1 MWSLMALTF
10 SLVFMQK
17 LSFANSLKPS
27 NVAVACLLGAS
38 AFGVWAVLKNPTP
51 TVAVAPTIAVPSETT
66 PATTPPTDT
75 RGAGRGPEPRLLRSP
90 APVLPVKLSE
100 EAQRM
105 VADMLNVYRCQ
116 HSVSQRTLAVSLP
129 VNQDGKPRI
138 RGVVS
143 AALKESLGTL
153 PDPCYVNAV
162 LPKLANPETPVEEMD
177 TLFEDLIKRPDA
189 LKLRMMFI
197 IANIDNHPKSA
208 EALQQ
213 LRDLLRTDW
222 QQDWGRWEQAV
233 NQLAAHQDRGVRIAS
248 CRSR

>member
-1 MWSLMALTF
+1 MP
-10 SLVFMQK
+10 K
-17 LSFANSLKPS
+17 LSFASSLKPS
-27 NVAVACLLGAS
+27 NVAVGCLLGAS
-38 AFGVWAVLKNPTP
+38 AFGVWAVLKNPTS
-51 TVAVAPTIAVPSETT
+51 TVAVAPAMAVPSETA
-66 PATTPPTDT
+66 PAATPPTEN

-90 APVLPVKLSE
+90 APVLPVKLSDE
-100 EAQRM
+100 SQRM

-116 HSVSQRTLAVSLP
+116 HSINQRTLAVSLP

-162 LPKLANPETPVEEMD
+162 LPKLANPETPDEEMD

-233 NQLAAHQDRGVRIAS
+233 NQLAAHEERGVRIAS
-248 CRSR
+248 CRAR

>member
-1 MWSLMALTF
+1 ML
-10 SLVFMQK
+10 K
-17 LSFANSLKPS
+17 LSFASSLKPS

-51 TVAVAPTIAVPSETT
+51 TVAVAPTIAVPSETK
-66 PATTPPTDT
+66 PAATPPPTET
-75 RGAGRGPEPRLLRSP
+75 RGVGRGPDPRLLRSP

-162 LPKLANPETPVEEMD
+162 LPKLANPETPNEEMD

-233 NQLAAHQDRGVRIAS
+233 NQLAAHEDRGVRIAS
-248 CRSR
+248 CRAR

>member
-1 MWSLMALTF
+1 MHNLSNQSRTEGGFASRITFVFLGVLTIGVAAIVSLI
-10 SLVFMQK
+10 S
-17 LSFANSLKPS
+17 
-27 NVAVACLLGAS
+27 LGAFTKP
-38 AFGVWAVLKNPTP
+38 APKAV
-51 TVAVAPTIAVPSETT
+51 VEAPAPP
-66 PATTPPTDT
+66 PASPAPAPASPGPNA
-75 RGAGRGPEPRLLRSP
+75 RPFAGRGLDPRLMRSP
-90 APVLPVKLSE
+90 APVLPVPISE

-116 HSVSQRTLAVSLP
+116 HSTSQRALAVALP
-129 VNQDGKPRI
+129 ASGE
-138 RGVVS
+138 GS
-143 AALKESLGTL
+143 AALRQSLGTL

-162 LPKLANPETPVEEMD
+162 LPKLANPETPSAEMD

-233 NQLAAHQDRGVRIAS
+233 NQLAAHEERGVRIAS
-248 CRSR
+248 CRAR